1 MITDEEENI
10 MTKILLVEDDKVISD
25 ITRYYL
31 EAQKTYAVTCARTGG
46 EAMAYAREQFD
57 LIIMDILLPDTN
69 GIDLC
74 RTLRQWHKCP
84 IIFSSALDDSDTMVR
99 ALEMGGDDFIAKPF
113 DNKVLLAKI
122 QANLRRV
129 RMDSERETAVSHT
142 FGPFSLNP
150 QTHQVTANGRT
161 VKLSQIEYRIL
172 SYFLQHPGVYITGA
186 EIYQALWGKDSLG
199 DTRTVQVHIHNLRS
213 KIEANPS
220 EPVFLKSVWG
230 KGYLFDL
237 HP

>member
-1 MITDEEENI
+1 MIQ
-10 MTKILLVEDDKVISD
+10 ILLVEDDKVILD
-25 ITRYYL
+25 ITRYFL
-31 EAQKTYAVTCARTGG
+31 ESQKAYRVTCARTGG
-46 EAMAYAREQFD
+46 EAMAHARERFD

-84 IIFSSALDDSDTMVR
+84 IIFSSALDDSDTMIR
-99 ALEMGGDDFIAKPF
+99 ALEMGGDDFITKPF

-129 RMDSERETAVSHT
+129 RMDAEQTTPSDHS
-142 FGPFSLNP
+142 FGPFLLHP
-150 QTHQVTANGRT
+150 QTQQVTINGRT
-161 VKLSQIEYRIL
+161 SKLSQIEYRIL
-172 SYFLQHPGVYITGA
+172 SYFLQHPGVYLTGA
-186 EIYQALWGKDSLG
+186 EIYQALWGKNPLG

-220 EPVFLKSVWG
+220 EPVYLKSVWG
-230 KGYLFDL
+230 KGYLFDI
-237 HP
+237 HA